1 MSLICSG
8 FSPVNDVREQ
18 QPHCC
23 EDRIHHWLSLILDN
37 GGWPDPLHVSH
48 LTVWGYSPDITPHDL
63 KACFD
68 LIQTLLGDGRLLA
81 YHDRSDGGL
90 LATVSE
96 MLFASRLG
104 LNARTP
110 EDVDPITFW
119 FNEEIGCVIEISN
132 SDLDAVINECTGAG
146 LSVHVLGELDPSDSL
161 LITQNKCS

>member
-8 FSPVNDVREQ
+8 FSPVNDVERTTTPLLRGQDSSLVVIDLGQ
-18 QPHCC
+18 QRMAGSIAC
-23 EDRIHHWLSLILDN
+23 EVTSQFGDI
-37 GGWPDPLHVSH
+37 P
-48 LTVWGYSPDITPHDL
+48 PDITPHDL

-96 MLFASRLG
+96 MLFTSRLG

-110 EDVDPITFW
+110 R
-119 FNEEIGCVIEISN
+119 GC
-132 SDLDAVINECTGAG
+132 
-146 LSVHVLGELDPSDSL
+146 
-161 LITQNKCS
+161 